1 MAGDPMPA
9 VLLVGMGFDE
19 LSMSSSGLAK
29 LKRVMALFSRAE
41 CHQLARRATE
51 EMASGHEVMAMM
63 ANALLDKGQPL
74 LVPPRWRHDGSVT
87 T

>member
-1 MAGDPMPA
+1 
-9 VLLVGMGFDE
+9 
-19 LSMSSSGLAK
+19 
-29 LKRVMALFSRAE
+29 VMALFSRAE